1 MDNHVKLEQ
10 LRHSA
15 AHLLAH
21 AISELYP
28 DTRFTIGPTTDTG
41 FFYDFLAQTTIREDD
56 LPVIEERMKQL
67 SEKDY
72 SIIQSS
78 VSKEEARRIFK
89 DNPFK
94 LELINDIEDTVVG
107 ISRQGDFIDLCRG
120 GHVTSTGQIKHFKL
134 LTISGVY
141 WRGDKEKPQ
150 LQRISG
156 ICFESKAELDQ
167 YLQQREDALKYDHR
181 KLGKELDLFS
191 LMPEGVG
198 FPFMHPKGTL
208 ILNTLK
214 DFMRKLLYDNGY
226 QEVATPIMLNAD
238 LWRRSG
244 HYSYYKENMYFSH
257 IDETEYAIRP
267 MNCPG
272 AFLIYNTRPRS
283 YRELPM
289 RISEFGYVHRHEL
302 SGVLHGLMRVRA
314 FTIDDAHIICKLD
327 QMESEIITVLGLIA
341 ATLKKVGFTTIK
353 IGLATRPANAMGSV
367 EVWNIAIE
375 ALKKALERCGYEYTI
390 KEGDGAFYGPKIEV
404 GIQDSMGRTWQCSTV
419 QVDFV
424 QPENFDL
431 TCINSN
437 GQKERVVVIHH
448 AIFGSLERFFAVVLE
463 HYKGKLPF
471 WISPV
476 QARILTITEQ
486 ENGYAKELYEK
497 LRPYMRVELDTNSD
511 PISAKIKDAQLQQVP
526 WMIVIGKKEEASGT
540 ITLRYRDGTQE
551 FGISF
556 ESLLE
561 KITQENA

>member
-1 MDNHVKLEQ
+1 MDKHVELEH

-28 DTRFTIGPTTDTG
+28 NTRFTIGPTTDTG
-41 FFYDFLAQTTIREDD
+41 FFYDFLAQTTIREED
-56 LPVIEERMKQL
+56 LPAIEERMRQIA
-67 SEKDY
+67 SENFP
-72 SIIQSS
+72 IIQSC

-94 LELINDIEDTVVG
+94 LELINDIQDAEVG
-107 ISRQGDFIDLCRG
+107 LSTQGSFVDLCRG
-120 GHVTSTGQIKHFKL
+120 GHVASTGQIQHFKL
-134 LTISGVY
+134 ISVSGVY
-141 WRGDKEKPQ
+141 WRGDKENPQ
-150 LQRISG
+150 LQRITG
-156 ICFESKAELDQ
+156 IAFLSQAELDQ
-167 YLQQREDALKYDHR
+167 YLHQREEALKYDHR

-191 LMPEGVG
+191 LLPEGIG
-198 FPFMHPKGTL
+198 FPFIHPKGNL

-214 DFMRKLLYDNGY
+214 NFMRQLLYENDY

-314 FTIDDAHIICKLD
+314 FTIDDAHIICQLN
-327 QMESEIITVLGLIA
+327 QMEQEITNVLKLIFITLA
-341 ATLKKVGFTTIK
+341 KTGFENIK

-367 EVWNIAIE
+367 EVWEIAIN
-375 ALKKALERCGYEYTI
+375 ALKQALEKSGHSYTI
-390 KEGDGAFYGPKIEV
+390 KEGDGAFYGPKIEI
-404 GIQDSMGRTWQCSTV
+404 GIQDSIGRTWQCSTV

-431 TCINSN
+431 TCINSS
-437 GQKERVVVIHH
+437 GQKERVVVVHH
-448 AIFGSLERFFAVVLE
+448 AIFGSLERFFAILLE
-463 HYKGKLPF
+463 HYKGKLPL
-471 WISPV
+471 WLSPI
-476 QARILTITEQ
+476 QTRIMTITDQ
-486 ENGYAKELYEK
+486 ELPYARN
-497 LRPYMRVELDTNSD
+497 LRDQLKKYLRIDIEESSD
-511 PISAKIKDAQLQQVP
+511 PISAKIKKAQIEQIP
-526 WMIVIGKKEEASGT
+526 WMLVIGKKEVENNT
-540 ITLRYRDGTQE
+540 ITLRHRDGTQE
-551 FGISF
+551 FGLTLAEII
-556 ESLLE
+556 ERAQKEL
-561 KITQENA
+561 T